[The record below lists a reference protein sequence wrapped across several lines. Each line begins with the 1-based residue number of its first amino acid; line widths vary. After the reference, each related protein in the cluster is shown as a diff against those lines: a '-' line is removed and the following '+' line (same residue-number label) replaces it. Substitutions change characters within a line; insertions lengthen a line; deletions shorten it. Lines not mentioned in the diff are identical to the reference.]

1 MILSLSSIILDIQFI
16 VTKDNINIL
25 SIDEKN
31 VTVLNMN
38 LPKSNFNHYICKKDK
53 IIFNVVS
60 KNLEKILKKCNNSI
74 LFYINEQDNC
84 VDNFPI
90 NISILV
96 DKSYQ
101 IKLRMNENN
110 IQENIVID
118 EEIYRNRFSI
128 KSIEFI
134 KMIKYLQDITK
145 RLNITIK
152 DKVVIC
158 NGYNDN
164 CFFTNELNVLEI
176 DSRIDLKVDITL
188 NKLVFFIKIMSLSD
202 QILIS
207 LDNDQPC
214 KFAIVIN
221 VSISINYYIMNNNF
235 LP

>member
-176 DSRIDLKVDITL
+176 DSRIDLKVDIIL